1 MKRLLAITLLMIT
14 AGVTDITVACTTFI
28 ISGKN
33 TADGKPILYK
43 NRDTGTLDNAIVFFS
58 DGKYQYIGMV
68 DAKESWKKE
77 VWGGFNSA
85 GFAIMNS
92 MAYNNNIE
100 NTTISEDQEG
110 LVMKLALQSCVTLA
124 DFEKLLT
131 DLPKPLGVNSNFG
144 VIDASGGAAYYETGH
159 YGFKKI
165 DANDPALAPYG
176 YLIRTNHS
184 FTGTVD
190 VGGGYIR
197 FAAASEALNMAAAQ
211 KKLEPQYLLNNISR
225 NLNHSLTKVNLRA
238 DLTRDNKSAEF
249 RNFEDFIP
257 RFSTASVI
265 MVVGA
270 AKGEDPS
277 AAMAWMVTGFPL
289 TAVAVP
295 VWVSAGKSLPWV
307 VSMKKDLHAPLCDAA
322 MTLKGQLFPI
332 SRGNGNKYINVAA
345 LINADNTGIL
355 QRLEPV
361 ENEIFKKTTE
371 MVASMPDRGRLQK
384 EKITEHYKWIDS
396 YIIQSYKE
404 IFDIEVK

>member
-1 MKRLLAITLLMIT
+1 MKRLFVLLLLLAGTGM
-14 AGVTDITVACTTFI
+14 AGDIWSCTTFI

-33 TADGKPILYK
+33 TPDGKPILFK

-58 DGKYQYIGMV
+58 DGKYQYIGIV

-92 MAYNNNIE
+92 AAYNNNTGD
-100 NTTISEDQEG
+100 TTKFADQEG
-110 LVMKLALQSCVTLA
+110 VVMKLALASCATLA
-124 DFEKLLT
+124 DFEKMLT
-131 DLPKPLGVNSNFG
+131 DLPKPLGVDANFG
-144 VIDASGGAAYYETGH
+144 VIDASGGAAYYETGN

-190 VGGGYIR
+190 AGGGYIR
-197 FAAASEALNMAAAQ
+197 YAAASEALNIAAAQ
-211 KKLEPQYLLNNISR
+211 KKFEPQYLLNNISR

-238 DLTRDNKSAEF
+238 DLPLDNRNAEF

-277 AAMAWMVTGFPL
+277 AAMAWMVAGFPL
-289 TAVAVP
+289 TTVAVP
-295 VWVSAGKSLPWV
+295 VWVSAGKDIPRV
-307 VSMKKDLHAPLCDAA
+307 VNLKDDMHAPLCDAA
-322 MTLKGQLFPI
+322 MKLKGQLFPI
-332 SRGNGNKYINVAA
+332 SRGSGSKYINVAA
-345 LINADNTGIL
+345 LINADNTGIM

-361 ENEIFKKTTE
+361 ENEIFNKTAE
-371 MVASMPDRGRLQK
+371 LMASMPSGK
-384 EKITEHYKWIDS
+384 AKNEKIRAHYDWLDG
-396 YIIQSYKE
+396 YISQSYKE
-404 IFDIEVK
+404 IFGVEIK

>member
-1 MKRLLAITLLMIT
+1 MKRLIVFLLLLAG
-14 AGVTDITVACTTFI
+14 AGMTGDIWSCTTFI

-33 TADGKPILYK
+33 TPDGKPILYK

-58 DGKYQYIGMV
+58 DGKYQYIGVV
-68 DAKESWKKE
+68 DSNESWKQE

-92 MAYNNNIE
+92 AAYNNNTGD
-100 NTTISEDQEG
+100 TTKFADQEG
-110 LVMKLALQSCVTLA
+110 VVMKLALASCATLA
-124 DFEKLLT
+124 DFEKMLT
-131 DLPKPLGVNSNFG
+131 DLPKPLGVDANFG
-144 VIDASGGAAYYETGH
+144 VIDASGGAAYYETGN

-197 FAAASEALNMAAAQ
+197 YAAASEALNMAAAL
-211 KKLEPQYLLNNISR
+211 KKFEPQYLLNNISH

-238 DLTRDNKSAEF
+238 DLPRDNKSAEF
-249 RNFEDFIP
+249 RSFEDFIP

-277 AAMAWMVTGFPL
+277 EAMAWMVAGSPL
-289 TAVAVP
+289 TTVAVP
-295 VWVSAGKSLPWV
+295 VWVSAGKKLPWV
-307 VSMKKDLHAPLCDAA
+307 VSMKDDMHAPLCDAA
-322 MTLKGQLFPI
+322 MQLKGQLFPI

-361 ENEIFKKTTE
+361 ENEIFKKTAE
-371 MVASMPDRGRLQK
+371 MMTALSGKKTDK
-384 EKITEHYKWIDS
+384 EMIQEHYKWVDS

-404 IFDIEVK
+404 LFDIEIK